1 MDFYQINLVAFVLVN
16 GSMVYRQYREEKRA
30 ELSEKIQDFDAEN
43 DTAGEGGS
51 TAKVDAVSSAS
62 SAKQFTNVFFPV
74 YVLVWG
80 ADWLQGPFIYTLYKD
95 EKKLP
100 EEIVARLF
108 TTGFLAGAVSALFV
122 GSLADRFGRKN
133 ACLAYCAITSLSCL
147 SVLSNNISVLF
158 AGRALGGLGT
168 TLMYTVFEAW
178 MVTEYNQRGLERTS
192 LKLSSIFGRMI
203 TLSSVV
209 AVLAGLVGQVFVSW
223 TGTNCAPFIASIC
236 CLVPASFII
245 ARKWSENFGDS
256 GSAPKE
262 KKDSIKLLLGGPSNP
277 AFQYR
282 GFVMLTSLM
291 AVDKQVL
298 TLGLTSCCF
307 EGSMYLFIF
316 FWSPALKSSHLLA
329 HQHSALPFGIIFA
342 SFMGAMM
349 LGSMLFTKIL
359 TDKKWMTCREL
370 LQTVVVLA
378 SGSLL
383 FTIFFRSEWITFW
396 LFCLFELCVGM
407 YFPAMGYQKGK
418 VVGDGERAHIYG
430 LLRIPFNIFVVVAL
444 SLTKEGRDSSF
455 QDPVIPLLT

>member
-1 MDFYQINLVAFVLVN
+1 MDFYQINLVAFVLLN
-16 GSMVYRQYREEKRA
+16 GSMVYRQYRQDKRA
-30 ELSEKIQDFDAEN
+30 ELSEKIQELDAEN
-43 DTAGEGGS
+43 DTES
-51 TAKVDAVSSAS
+51 DQEHVAKVDRAPAMS
-62 SAKQFTNVFFPV
+62 SAKQFANIFFPV

-122 GSLADRFGRKN
+122 GSLADKLGRKN

-192 LKLSSIFGRMI
+192 LKLSTIFGRMI

-209 AVLAGLVGQVFVSW
+209 AVLAGLVGQVLVSW
-223 TGTNCAPFIASIC
+223 TGTKCAPFVASIA
-236 CLVPASFII
+236 CLAPASLII
-245 ARKWSENFGDS
+245 SRKWSENFGDS
-256 GSAPKE
+256 GAPKE
-262 KKDSIKLLLGGPSNP
+262 KKESLKLLLG
-277 AFQYR
+277 
-282 GFVMLTSLM
+282 
-291 AVDKQVL
+291 VDKQIL

-329 HQHSALPFGIIFA
+329 HHHSALPFGIIFA

-359 TDKKWMTCREL
+359 TDKRWMTSREL
-370 LQTVVVLA
+370 LQAVVTLA

-383 FTIFFRSEWITFW
+383 FTIFFRSEYVTFW
-396 LFCLFELCVGM
+396 LFCLFEACVGM

-418 VVGDGERAHIYG
+418 VVADGERAHIYG

-444 SLTKEGRDSSF
+444 SLTKEGDAYRE
-455 QDPVIPLLT
+455 VIFMICSGLLLIVSAVVGVFLHD

>member
-1 MDFYQINLVAFVLVN
+1 
-16 GSMVYRQYREEKRA
+16 
-30 ELSEKIQDFDAEN
+30 
-43 DTAGEGGS
+43 
-51 TAKVDAVSSAS
+51 
-62 SAKQFTNVFFPV
+62 
-74 YVLVWG
+74 
-80 ADWLQGPFIYTLYKD
+80 
-95 EKKLP
+95 
-100 EEIVARLF
+100 
-108 TTGFLAGAVSALFV
+108 
-122 GSLADRFGRKN
+122 
-133 ACLAYCAITSLSCL
+133 
-147 SVLSNNISVLF
+147 
-158 AGRALGGLGT
+158 
-168 TLMYTVFEAW
+168 
-178 MVTEYNQRGLERTS
+178 
-192 LKLSSIFGRMI
+192 
-203 TLSSVV
+203 
-209 AVLAGLVGQVFVSW
+209 
-223 TGTNCAPFIASIC
+223 
-236 CLVPASFII
+236 
-245 ARKWSENFGDS
+245 
-256 GSAPKE
+256 
-262 KKDSIKLLLGGPSNP
+262 
-277 AFQYR
+277 
-282 GFVMLTSLM
+282 MLTWK

-359 TDKKWMTCREL
+359 TDKRWMTCREL

-444 SLTKEGRDSSF
+444 SLTKEGNNCRF
-455 QDPVIPLLT
+455 HDPSPQC